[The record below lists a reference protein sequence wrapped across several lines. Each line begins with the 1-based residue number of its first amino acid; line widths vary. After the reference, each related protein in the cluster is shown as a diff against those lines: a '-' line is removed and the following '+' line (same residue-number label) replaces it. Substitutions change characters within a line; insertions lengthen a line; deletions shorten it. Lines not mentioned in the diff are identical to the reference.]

1 MKKKEAIALLSAT
14 VSDIPE
20 ARKRFEER
28 HGNDP
33 ATDLA
38 AAVIIP
44 VLDTVTKII
53 AGDKEVEPKQLSE
66 AILALG
72 SVSVSLSTPIL
83 FAKYK
88 DGIDEAVKHAAER
101 E

>member
-1 MKKKEAIALLSAT
+1 MKKKDAIALLSAA
-14 VSDIPE
+14 VADIPE
-20 ARKRFEER
+20 ARKRFEEKR
-28 HGNDP
+28 GNDP

-38 AAVIIP
+38 AAVIAP
-44 VLDTVTKII
+44 VLDSVTKII
-53 AGDKEVEPKQLSE
+53 AGDREMTPKE
-66 AILALG
+66 LADVLLMLG